1 MSALERHL
9 IRQATKEE
17 AKVDCCGDRYSC
29 DVTHV
34 CSCGLHGCGSCIS
47 RHLFTLHWDVKAEAE
62 AAQAELEK
70 SAKAKL
76 AAITPEERKVLGI

>member
-1 MSALERHL
+1 
-9 IRQATKEE
+9 
-17 AKVDCCGDRYSC
+17 
-29 DVTHV
+29 
-34 CSCGLHGCGSCIS
+34 
-47 RHLFTLHWDVKAEAE
+47 VKAEAE